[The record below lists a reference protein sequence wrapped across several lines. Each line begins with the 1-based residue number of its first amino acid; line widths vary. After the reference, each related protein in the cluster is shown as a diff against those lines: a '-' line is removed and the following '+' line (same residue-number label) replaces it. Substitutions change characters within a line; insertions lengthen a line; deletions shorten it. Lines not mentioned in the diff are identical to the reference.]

1 MPRGF
6 REIPAR
12 QARMPAPQGYAMI
25 ILGIGGIQ
33 DDAASAVLKDGQLVA
48 AVEES
53 KLVRRRTHWGDPD
66 GPPEQSIATCLE
78 LAGARP
84 EDVDAVA
91 IVRPIPESDFLLKL
105 RAQFPQSRI
114 VLVEHHRAHAASAY
128 YPSPFEQAT
137 VLTFDRGGDF
147 RCGSRWH
154 AAGTVMT
161 LEQEQYPPDSL
172 GDLYGR
178 VTELLGFSA
187 NEDEHK
193 VQWLSVCGDERY
205 RDLYLEI
212 LNMSDTGP
220 HPDRSFFSTER
231 LQSGGFGAR
240 FYERL
245 GLADGAAIP
254 ESMRAHLA
262 TGIQKAVEAAAIR
275 LAVGDRV
282 DGPGRNLCLA
292 GGLGLNALL
301 VSSLER
307 ALGNGNVFVQPV
319 AGNAGT
325 AIGAVLNTWH
335 TVYRQEARV
344 PLRTLSLGPAYSAAD
359 TKKVLENCKL
369 RFRYLLTTDEIV
381 DTAVEQ
387 LTDNKI
393 VAWMHGRMEF
403 GPRALGNRSIL
414 ASPLDPYSTENLNL
428 FIKHREPIRKFAAS
442 VPAELCAQYFDVGV
456 NARYLT
462 TVGRVRPEY
471 REQFAAAVLAD
482 DLVRVHAVDRDENP
496 LYWKLLHA
504 AGKASGLPVLYNTSF
519 NLFGEPLVCTPR
531 DAVRSFYSSGIDSM
545 LVGNFFLGK

>member
-1 MPRGF
+1 
-6 REIPAR
+6 
-12 QARMPAPQGYAMI
+12 MI
-25 ILGIGGIQ
+25 ILGIGGILG
-33 DDAASAVLKDGQLVA
+33 DAASALLKDGELVA

-53 KLVRRRTHWGDPD
+53 KLARRRTHWGGADAL
-66 GPPEQSIATCLE
+66 PEHSIATCLE
-78 LAGARP
+78 LAGVRSG
-84 EDVDAVA
+84 EVDAVA
-91 IVRPIPESDFLLKL
+91 MVRPIPESDLLLKL

-114 VLVEHHRAHAASAY
+114 VLVEHHLAHAASAY
-128 YPSPFEQAT
+128 YPSPFERAT
-137 VLTFDRGGDF
+137 VLTLDRGGDF

-154 AAGTVMT
+154 AEGTVMT
-161 LEQEQYPPDSL
+161 LDQEHYAPDSL

-205 RDLYLEI
+205 RDLFLEI
-212 LNMSDTGP
+212 LNLSDAGP
-220 HPDRSFFSTER
+220 HPERSFFSHQR
-231 LQSGGFGAR
+231 LQSGGFSAR

-245 GLADGAAIP
+245 GLTDGQPVP
-254 ESMRAHLA
+254 EAMRAHLVA
-262 TGIQKAVEAAAIR
+262 GIQKAVEAAALR
-275 LAVGDRV
+275 LAGA
-282 DGPGRNLCLA
+282 DGNLCLA
-292 GGLGLNALL
+292 GGLGLNSLL
-301 VSSLER
+301 VSALEH
-307 ALGNGNVFVQPV
+307 ALGNENVFVQPV

-335 TVYRQEARV
+335 TVYRQETRV

-369 RFRYLLTTDEIV
+369 RFRYLLTTGEIV

-414 ASPLDPYSTENLNL
+414 ASPLDPYSTENLNI

-442 VPAELCAQYFDVGV
+442 VPAELCGRYFEVGA
-456 NARYLT
+456 NARYLS
-462 TVGRVRPEY
+462 TVGRVRPEC
-471 REQFAAAVLAD
+471 REQFAAAIVAGD
-482 DLVRVHAVDRDENP
+482 MVRVHAVDRDENP
-496 LYWKLLHA
+496 LYWNLLHA
-504 AGKASGLPVLYNTSF
+504 AGKATGLPVLYNTSF

-531 DAVRSFYSSGIDSM
+531 DAVRSFYSSGIDAM